1 MNELGKEYASALFM
15 LALEEDRQKEY
26 YDGLEIISTAL
37 KAESE
42 YTEFLSC
49 PAVPLAERLSSL
61 ESAFGD
67 SVPEAVLSF
76 MQLLCEKGRTVC
88 FFDAVKEYKS
98 LLDSSMRISEVKV
111 TSAVALTEAEKTR
124 LKDKLESTYNRKV
137 NIEYFID
144 ESLLGGLVVD
154 MDGRIMDSSL
164 RRRLRDVKEVIT
176 T

>member
-1 MNELGKEYASALFM
+1 
-15 LALEEDRQKEY
+15 
-26 YDGLEIISTAL
+26 
-37 KAESE
+37 
-42 YTEFLSC
+42 
-49 PAVPLAERLSSL
+49 
-61 ESAFGD
+61 
-67 SVPEAVLSF
+67 